1 MTWTLQSRTD
11 SPQNTRDL
19 AAALA
24 HVCWAGDILLLVGG
38 LGAGK
43 TTFAQGFARGLG
55 VEGPVTS
62 PTFTLVRQ
70 YPCHG
75 PRGISQFLHADVYR
89 LDTLSE
95 VVDLSLSEL
104 VEEASVAL
112 VEWGD
117 MAAPVLGDSAL
128 TVSLRPETTPSGSS
142 ESGSEAGAEIR
153 TVIIRGDGP
162 RWADREREVS
172 LALDQVALA

>member
-1 MTWTLQSRTD
+1 MTWTLQSRTAD
-11 SPQNTRDL
+11 PESTRAV

-24 HVCWAGDILLLVGG
+24 GVCAPGDILLLVGG

-75 PRGISQFLHADVYR
+75 PHGISQFLHADVYR
-89 LDTLSE
+89 LETLSE

-128 TVSLRPETTPSGSS
+128 TVALRPELTPNGL
-142 ESGSEAGAEIR
+142 SEAERDARPEVR
-153 TVIIRGDGP
+153 TITLRGDGP
-162 RWADREREVS
+162 KWADRERRVS